1 MTLGKNNSEISMRE
15 QMKRFAITSMRGF
28 QSVLVF
34 GIGRRLEI
42 FKYLYEKAK
51 SEKIEGNI
59 TSISFTI
66 EELSEKLNL
75 DMKYLDAWLHMAL
88 ECGIFEVDTSIKRG
102 AKTALHIYD
111 LLIDRDHK
119 SYIGGTIS
127 SFYRMALYQDILI
140 EGFKTG
146 QVRGLFDIPTKPY
159 MERQQAS
166 SRFGSLIEKL
176 FAKYCKEDRK
186 KLLTD
191 ANVLEVGCGFGFNLE
206 IWAKEYKKAKFIGID
221 IDPNGVE
228 HAKELVNQ
236 YNWNNRIEILEISLE
251 KYLQL
256 TDMKFDFII
265 LNQVLHEMDPNED
278 YRISV
283 LKNIYTLLK
292 DDGLLILGES
302 IIPDT
307 FARKKEFQLYDI
319 MHKWVE
325 VGFGSLFYDE
335 PGLRRLINSTP
346 FKNIKLIKERGSY
359 FWAVRKQ

>member
-1 MTLGKNNSEISMRE
+1 MTLGKNSSEISMRE
-15 QMKRFAITSMRGF
+15 QMKKFAITNMRGF

-34 GIGRRLEI
+34 GIGKRLGI

-51 SEKIEGNI
+51 SEKIKGKVS
-59 TSISFTI
+59 SISFTI
-66 EELSEKLNL
+66 EELSEKINL
-75 DMKYLDAWLHMAL
+75 DIKYLDAWLHMAF
-88 ECGIFEVDTSIKRG
+88 ECGIFEVNTSFKRF
-102 AKTALHIYD
+102 AKTAPHVYD

-127 SFYRMALYQDILI
+127 SFYRMALYQDII
-140 EGFKTG
+140 IKGFKTG
-146 QVRGLFDIPTKPY
+146 QVISLFDLPTKPY

-166 SRFGSLIEKL
+166 SRFGYLIEKL
-176 FAKYCKEDRK
+176 FAKYCKKDRN

-206 IWAKEYKKAKFIGID
+206 IWAKKYKKPKFIGID
-221 IDPNGVE
+221 IDPKGVE
-228 HAKELVNQ
+228 HAKALVKQN
-236 YNWNNRIEILEISLE
+236 NWNDRIEILEISLE
-251 KYLQL
+251 KYVQT
-256 TDMKFDFII
+256 TDIKFDFII
-265 LNQVLHEMDPNED
+265 LNQVLHEMDPNEN

-307 FARKKEFQLYDI
+307 FALKKEFQLYDI

-325 VGFGSLFYDE
+325 VAFGSRFYDE
-335 PGLRRLINSTP
+335 KNLRKLINFTP
-346 FKNIKLIKERGSY
+346 FKNVKLIKERGSY
-359 FWAVRKQ
+359 FWAVKKQ